1 MHFWGRKI
9 LLGLI
14 LAMMIGGVHGQT
26 DTVVQLV
33 GVSIDGS
40 AGANYKERALSL
52 YRTIYRTYYDSATGL
67 FTETNNKATDEH
79 PNSYLWPLCALVQAA
94 NEMEALQPGMS
105 YLEPVMKAVDQYYS
119 VKRGIAGY
127 DSYVVK
133 QGGGDRFYDDN
144 QWIGL
149 AYMDAYARNRRRI
162 FLEKSVEIYRFMMSG
177 YDTVTGGGL
186 YWKEGDK
193 RTKNT
198 CSNGPGVLLALDL
211 YRATGERG
219 YLDTAL
225 LLYKWVNKVLQSP
238 SGVYYDN
245 IRTKDRRIGRQFYT
259 YNTGTMLQ
267 ANVILYTLT
276 KKAAYLDEAHRLA
289 AASFNTF
296 FNHMR
301 WPGNYWF
308 NAVLLRG
315 YQDLYRLDK
324 DKTYIMAFMTD
335 ADGIYKTE
343 TDEQGLAGPGK
354 VKKLLDQAGLLEIL
368 ARLGQLMRSIKSL

>member
-1 MHFWGRKI
+1 MHFWGGKL
-9 LLGLI
+9 LLGSLVT
-14 LAMMIGGVHGQT
+14 LRVGVLSAQT
-26 DTVVQLV
+26 D
-33 GVSIDGS
+33 
-40 AGANYKERALSL
+40 YKSL
-52 YRTIYRTYYDSATGL
+52 HQAIYRTYYDSVTGL
-67 FTETNNKATDEH
+67 FTETNNTAADEH
-79 PNSYLWPLCALVQAA
+79 PHSYLWPLCALVQAA
-94 NEMEALQPGMS
+94 NEMEVLQPGRP
-105 YLEPVMKAVDQYYS
+105 YLEPVMKAIDQYYS
-119 VKRGIAGY
+119 VKHGIAGY

-149 AYMDAYARNRRRI
+149 AYMDAYARTRRKV
-162 FLEKSVEIYRFMMSG
+162 FLEKSVEIYQFMMTG

-193 RTKNT
+193 STKNT

-225 LLYKWVNKVLQSP
+225 LLYNWVNKVLQSP

-245 IRTKDRRIGRQFYT
+245 IKTKDGRIARQFYT

-289 AASFNTF
+289 AASLKTF
-296 FNHMR
+296 FKNGR

-315 YQDLYRLDK
+315 YQDLYQLDK
-324 DKTYIMAFMTD
+324 DKTYIQAFITD
-335 ADGIYKTE
+335 VDGIRNTE
-343 TDEQGLAGPGK
+343 TDKAGLAGPGK
-354 VKKLLDQAGLLEIL
+354 VKKLLDQAGLLEIR
-368 ARLGQLMRSIKSL
+368 ARLAELSQNPL

>member
-1 MHFWGRKI
+1 MRFWGKKL

-14 LAMMIGGVHGQT
+14 VMT
-26 DTVVQLV
+26 CV
-33 GVSIDGS
+33 GVSRGQTE
-40 AGANYKERALSL
+40 YKSL
-52 YRTIYRTYYDSATGL
+52 YQAIYRTYYDSVTGL
-67 FTETNNKATDEH
+67 YMETNNKAADEH
-79 PNSYLWPLCALVQAA
+79 PHSYLWPLCALVQAA
-94 NEMEALQPGMS
+94 NEMEVLHPGRP
-105 YLEPVMKAVDQYYS
+105 YLEPVMKAIDQYYS
-119 VKRGIAGY
+119 VKHGIAGY

-149 AYMDAYARNRRRI
+149 AYMDAYARTRRKV

-193 RTKNT
+193 STKNT
-198 CSNGPGVLLALDL
+198 CSNGPGILLALDL
-211 YRATGERG
+211 YRATGEKP

-225 LLYKWVNKVLQSP
+225 VLYDWVNKVLQSP

-245 IRTKDRRIGRQFYT
+245 IRTKDGKIARQFYT

-289 AASFNTF
+289 AAGLKTF
-296 FNHMR
+296 FKNGR

-315 YQDLYRLDK
+315 YQDLYLLDK
-324 DKTYIMAFMTD
+324 DKTYIEAFIKD
-335 ADGIYKTE
+335 ADGIRDTE
-343 TDEQGLAGPGK
+343 TDAYGLAGPGK
-354 VKKLLDQAGLLEIL
+354 TKKLLDQAGLLEIL
-368 ARLGQLMRSIKSL
+368 ARLAEVNAVQ

>member
-1 MHFWGRKI
+1 MYVCCKRL

-14 LAMMIGGVHGQT
+14 VLTCGGVARGQT
-26 DTVVQLV
+26 D
-33 GVSIDGS
+33 
-40 AGANYKERALSL
+40 YKSL

-67 FTETNNKATDEH
+67 FTETNNKAADEH

-94 NEMEALQPGMS
+94 NEMEVLEPGRS
-105 YLEPVMKAVDQYYS
+105 YLEPVMKAIDQYYS
-119 VKRGIAGY
+119 VKHGIAGY

-149 AYMDAYARNRRRI
+149 AYMDAYARTRRKV
-162 FLEKSVEIYRFMMSG
+162 FLDRSVEIYRFMMSG

-193 RTKNT
+193 STKNT
-198 CSNGPGVLLALDL
+198 CSNGPGILLALDL
-211 YRATGERG
+211 YRATGEKP

-225 LLYKWVNKVLQSP
+225 MLYTWVNKVLQSP

-245 IRTKDRRIGRQFYT
+245 IKTKDGRIARQLYT

-276 KKAAYLDEAHRLA
+276 KRAAYLDEAHRLA
-289 AASFNTF
+289 AASLKTF
-296 FNHMR
+296 FKNGR

-324 DKTYIMAFMTD
+324 DRTYIQAFVTD
-335 ADGIYKTE
+335 ADGIRSTE
-343 TDEQGLAGPGK
+343 TDDHGLAGPK
-354 VKKLLDQAGLLEIL
+354 PAKKLLDQAGLLEIL
-368 ARLGQLMRSIKSL
+368 ARLRQVRAL

>member
-1 MHFWGRKI
+1 MRFWGKKL

-14 LAMMIGGVHGQT
+14 VMT
-26 DTVVQLV
+26 CV
-33 GVSIDGS
+33 GVSRGQTE
-40 AGANYKERALSL
+40 YKSL
-52 YRTIYRTYYDSATGL
+52 YQAIYRTYYDSVTGL
-67 FTETNNKATDEH
+67 YTETNNKAADEH
-79 PNSYLWPLCALVQAA
+79 PHSYLWPLCALVQAA
-94 NEMEALQPGMS
+94 NEMEVLHPGRP
-105 YLEPVMKAVDQYYS
+105 YLEPVMKAIDQYYS
-119 VKRGIAGY
+119 VKHGIAGY

-149 AYMDAYARNRRRI
+149 AYMDAYARTRRKV

-193 RTKNT
+193 STKNT
-198 CSNGPGVLLALDL
+198 CSNGPGILLALDL
-211 YRATGERG
+211 YRATGEKP

-225 LLYKWVNKVLQSP
+225 VLYDWVNKVLQSP

-245 IRTKDRRIGRQFYT
+245 IRTKDGKIARQFYT

-289 AASFNTF
+289 AAGLKTF
-296 FNHMR
+296 FKNGR

-315 YQDLYRLDK
+315 YQDLYLLDK
-324 DKTYIMAFMTD
+324 DKTYIEAFMKD
-335 ADGIYKTE
+335 ADGIRDTE
-343 TDEQGLAGPGK
+343 TDAYGLAGPGK
-354 VKKLLDQAGLLEIL
+354 AKKLLDQAGLLEIL
-368 ARLGQLMRSIKSL
+368 ARLVEVNAVQ

>member
-1 MHFWGRKI
+1 MHFWGGKL
-9 LLGLI
+9 LLGSLVT
-14 LAMMIGGVHGQT
+14 LRVGVLSAQT
-26 DTVVQLV
+26 D
-33 GVSIDGS
+33 
-40 AGANYKERALSL
+40 YKSL
-52 YRTIYRTYYDSATGL
+52 HQAIYRTYYDSVTGL
-67 FTETNNKATDEH
+67 FTETNNTAADEH
-79 PNSYLWPLCALVQAA
+79 PHSYLWPLCALVQAA
-94 NEMEALQPGMS
+94 NEMEVLQPGRP
-105 YLEPVMKAVDQYYS
+105 YLEPVMKAIDQYYS
-119 VKRGIAGY
+119 VKHGIAGY

-149 AYMDAYARNRRRI
+149 AYMDAYARTRRKV
-162 FLEKSVEIYRFMMSG
+162 FLEKSVEIYQFMMTG
-177 YDTVTGGGL
+177 YDTVAGGGL

-193 RTKNT
+193 STKNT

-225 LLYKWVNKVLQSP
+225 LLYNWVNKVLQSP

-245 IRTKDRRIGRQFYT
+245 IKTKDGRIARQFYT

-289 AASFNTF
+289 AASLKTF
-296 FNHMR
+296 FKNGR

-315 YQDLYRLDK
+315 YQDLYQLDK
-324 DKTYIMAFMTD
+324 DKTYIQAFITD
-335 ADGIYKTE
+335 VDGIRNTE
-343 TDEQGLAGPGK
+343 TDKAGLAGPGK
-354 VKKLLDQAGLLEIL
+354 VKKLLDQAGLLEIR
-368 ARLGQLMRSIKSL
+368 ARLAELSQNPL

>member
-1 MHFWGRKI
+1 MHLWGRK
-9 LLGLI
+9 LLPGL
-14 LAMMIGGVHGQT
+14 MIVTCVGVARGQT
-26 DTVVQLV
+26 D
-33 GVSIDGS
+33 
-40 AGANYKERALSL
+40 YRALHQA
-52 YRTIYRTYYDSATGL
+52 IYRTYYDSATGL
-67 FTETNNKATDEH
+67 FTETNLKSADEH

-94 NEMEALQPGMS
+94 NEMEVLEPGRP
-105 YLEPVMKAVDQYYS
+105 YLEPVMKAIDQYYS
-119 VKRGIAGY
+119 VKHGIAGY

-149 AYMDAYARNRRRI
+149 AYMDAYARTKKRV
-162 FLEKSVEIYRFMMSG
+162 FLERSVEIYRFMLSG

-198 CSNGPGVLLALDL
+198 CSNGPGILLALDL
-211 YRATGERG
+211 YKATGERR
-219 YLDTAL
+219 YLDTAM
-225 LLYKWVNKVLQSP
+225 LLYIWVNRVLQSP

-245 IRTKDRRIGRQFYT
+245 IRTTDGRIARQFYT

-289 AASFNTF
+289 AAALKTF
-296 FNHMR
+296 FKNGR

-315 YQDLYRLDK
+315 YQDLYQLDK
-324 DKTYIMAFMTD
+324 DKTYIQAFRTD
-335 ADGIYKTE
+335 AGGIRDEE
-343 TDEQGLAGPGK
+343 TDTAGLAGPGK
-354 VKKLLDQAGLLEIL
+354 AKKLLDQAGLLEIL
-368 ARLGQLMRSIKSL
+368 ARLAEVKLE

>member
-1 MHFWGRKI
+1 
-9 LLGLI
+9 LSC
-14 LAMMIGGVHGQT
+14 GGVARGQT
-26 DTVVQLV
+26 D
-33 GVSIDGS
+33 
-40 AGANYKERALSL
+40 YKSL
-52 YRTIYRTYYDSATGL
+52 YRTIYRTYYDSVTGL
-67 FTETNNKATDEH
+67 FTETNNKAAVEH

-94 NEMEALQPGMS
+94 NEMEVLEPGRS
-105 YLEPVMKAVDQYYS
+105 YLKPVMKAIDQYYS
-119 VKRGIAGY
+119 VKHGIAGY

-149 AYMDAYARNRRRI
+149 AYMDAYARTKRKI
-162 FLEKSVEIYRFMMSG
+162 FLDRSVEIYRFMMSG

-193 RTKNT
+193 STKNT
-198 CSNGPGVLLALDL
+198 CSNGPGILLALDL
-211 YRATGERG
+211 YRATGEKP

-225 LLYKWVNKVLQSP
+225 MLYAWVNKVLQSP

-245 IRTKDRRIGRQFYT
+245 IKTKDGRIARQLYT

-276 KKAAYLDEAHRLA
+276 KRAAYLDEARRLA
-289 AASFNTF
+289 AASLKTF
-296 FNHMR
+296 SKNGR

-315 YQDLYRLDK
+315 YQDLYQLDK
-324 DKTYIMAFMTD
+324 DRTYIQAFMTD
-335 ADGIYKTE
+335 VDGIRSTE
-343 TDEQGLAGPGK
+343 TDDHGLAGPK
-354 VKKLLDQAGLLEIL
+354 PVKKLLDQAGLLEIL
-368 ARLGQLMRSIKSL
+368 ARLGQMQAR